1 MGSNQTTVAVLK
13 GGTHLDYRKL
23 LVDVDGNLYVRGTTT
38 QGGLSKAIKTQKM
51 TVNDVAQLI
60 PATALEDRNTI
71 SIRNWGTVNFY
82 FGGSD
87 VTPEEG
93 YPQKPEE
100 EIVMDITDAIG
111 L

>member
-60 PATALEDRNTI
+60 PATALEAYTSNIMRFSYLFTI
-71 SIRNWGTVNFY
+71 TSRL
-82 FGGSD
+82 
-87 VTPEEG
+87 
-93 YPQKPEE
+93 
-100 EIVMDITDAIG
+100 ITTSWESR
-111 L
+111 